1 MRAVLFSLLCLLAA
15 WPLAAAPSSAT
26 ATLQAAN
33 NAYHEQDYAT
43 AIDRYEQLV
52 QKGYESVALYHNLGN
67 TYFRSQDYARAVLYY
82 KRALRLA
89 PRDKQLQQN
98 LRLAQLELPGT
109 VVNIRKSDVV
119 TLWLSVQER
128 LSTRAWSIIGL
139 IILWMGMAGLAL
151 WQFGK
156 NRQQR
161 KMGFISGIVL
171 LLLCLLPFGFA
182 YGRAQQEFFR
192 QEAVVMAEE
201 SLLRAAPESGSQ
213 EVQTVYKGDV
223 VRILDRLNN
232 WYKVRMSDTTEGWLP
247 ADLMVVI

>member
-1 MRAVLFSLLCLLAA
+1 M
-15 WPLAAAPSSAT
+15 AAPSSAT

-67 TYFRSQDYARAVLYY
+67 AYFRSNDYARAILYY

-98 LRLAQLELPGT
+98 LRVAQLELPGT
-109 VVNIRKSDVV
+109 VVNVRKSDVV
-119 TLWLSVQER
+119 ALWLSVQGS
-128 LSTRAWSIIGL
+128 LNTRAWSIIGI
-139 IILWMGMAGLAL
+139 IILWIGIAGMAL
-151 WQFGK
+151 WQFGQ
-156 NRQQR
+156 NRRQR
-161 KMGFISGIVL
+161 KLGFVGGIVL

-182 YGRAQQEFFR
+182 YGRAEQEFFR
-192 QEAVVMAEE
+192 KEAVVMADE
-201 SLLRAAPESGSQ
+201 SLLRAAPESESQ
-213 EVQTVYKGDV
+213 KVQPVYKGDV
-223 VRILDRLNN
+223 VRILDQLNS

>member
-1 MRAVLFSLLCLLAA
+1 M
-15 WPLAAAPSSAT
+15 AAPSSAT

-67 TYFRSQDYARAVLYY
+67 AYFRSNDYARAILYY

-98 LRLAQLELPGT
+98 LRVAQLELPGT
-109 VVNIRKSDVV
+109 VVNVRKSDVV
-119 TLWLSVQER
+119 ALWLSVQGS
-128 LSTRAWSIIGL
+128 LNTRAWSIIGI
-139 IILWMGMAGLAL
+139 IILWIGMAGMAL
-151 WQFGK
+151 WQFGQ
-156 NRQQR
+156 NRRQR
-161 KMGFISGIVL
+161 KLGFVGGIVL

-182 YGRAQQEFFR
+182 YGRAEQEFFR
-192 QEAVVMAEE
+192 KEAVVMADE
-201 SLLRAAPESGSQ
+201 SLLRAAPESESQ
-213 EVQTVYKGDV
+213 KVQPVYKGDV
-223 VRILDRLNN
+223 VRILDQLNS